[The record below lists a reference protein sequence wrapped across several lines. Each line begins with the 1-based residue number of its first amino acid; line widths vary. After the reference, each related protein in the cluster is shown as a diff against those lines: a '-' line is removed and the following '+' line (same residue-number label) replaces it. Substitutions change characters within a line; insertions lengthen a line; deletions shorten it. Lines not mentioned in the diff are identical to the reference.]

1 MTAECTRFAELLS
14 SFAAADLDE
23 ADREAVAAHVA
34 ACPDCAAAV
43 RRYEALASLA
53 TAEAAAP
60 PPPLPSSLARTIRSR
75 APHTAPTAPV
85 VEHDV
90 MTLDEVAVYL
100 RVPLQALEP
109 ELPTMPVFELGGRLL
124 CRRVA
129 LLEWIE
135 ERERRARR
143 QLLLRV
149 VTTPSSHTP

>member
-1 MTAECTRFAELLS
+1 MRDECTRFAELLS
-14 SFAAADLDE
+14 SFAAADLDG

-34 ACPDCAAAV
+34 GCPDCAAAV

-60 PPPLPSSLARTIRSR
+60 PPPLPSSMAQAIRSR
-75 APHTAPTAPV
+75 LPRTKPV
-85 VEHDV
+85 EAVLEHDV
-90 MTLDEVAVYL
+90 MTLDEVAIYL
-100 RVPLQALEP
+100 RVPLQDLEP

-143 QLLLRV
+143 RLLLRV
-149 VTTPSSHTP
+149 VTTPSSQTP